1 MTKKISIILH
11 GLFKL
16 KKLNLNFQSLSK
28 LIVFNPMI
36 LKLIRNF
43 HNVLLNLIRGRGVW
57 RQEDLN

>member
-16 KKLNLNFQSLSK
+16 KKLNLNFQSQSK
-28 LIVFNPMI
+28 LIVFSPMI

-43 HNVLLNLIRGRGVW
+43 LNVLLNLIREQGVW
-57 RQEDLN
+57 RREDLN